1 MSVRS
6 ACFSDE
12 VFLENAKILVLGL
25 LSSTAGISGF
35 PNYQMIKGV
44 LLYFLHNLPTC
55 LQEYFQNVY
64 HILITVLQDGET
76 LLPQETQP
84 AFWRSVASSYKYCTI
99 YLIDYQLT

>member
-1 MSVRS
+1 MSVSS

-12 VFLENAKILVLGL
+12 VFLENAKILVFR
-25 LSSTAGISGF
+25 ISGF
-35 PNYQMIKGV
+35 PNYHLIKGI
-44 LLYFLHNLPTC
+44 LLYFLYNRPTC
-55 LQEYFQNVY
+55 LQEKYFQNVY

-99 YLIDYQLT
+99 YLIEYQLT